1 MQYKFQVQFETAIL
15 KLGFRDYNY
24 TCSFAIRTTIVVG
37 AKTAAWKGKFILL
50 RSYLPCSDVLQKQ
63 IKQID
68 NFENLDNVK
77 AVCNL

>member
-37 AKTAAWKGKFILL
+37 ANMNLL
-50 RSYLPCSDVLQKQ
+50 KKDFQYESFYHTQETVL
-63 IKQID
+63 
-68 NFENLDNVK
+68 FVH
-77 AVCNL
+77 